1 MARVRDLLHNRI
13 LFHAEEN
20 DAVADVARQMA
31 QLHIGAI
38 LVLDGGRLCGVFS
51 ERDLMKRV
59 VLERLNPESTPV
71 KFVMSTDVVTV
82 DEDAELQEAM
92 EAMEA
97 HSCRHLPVMRGGRV
111 TGFLSMR
118 DIMHYELTRQT
129 DEIHHMRAYIH
140 GA

>member
-1 MARVRDLLHNRI
+1 MARVRDLLHNRN

-20 DAVADVARQMA
+20 DTVADVARQMA

-38 LVLDGGRLCGVFS
+38 LILDGGRLCGVFS

-59 VLERLNPESTPV
+59 VLERLNPESTEV

-82 DEDAELQEAM
+82 DEEAELEEAM
-92 EAMEA
+92 QAMEA

-118 DIMHYELTRQT
+118 DIMHYELTRKT